1 LNCNARYLRRRCRCG
16 STQPSRVFPPPK
28 DPSGKNKQS
37 KGRSSRSTL
46 SINGRIDLSRV
57 RWYAAGEGSDSP
69 VDVLL
74 DMAQAVVTV
83 GLRQVCCE
91 QGIAGRSFA
100 RSVQNLKSSASIAM
114 SEDLFRK
121 VVESE
126 GKAVLKASGQEQ
138 LELDWSAGQCR
149 TTMPKVQE
157 AEASPEAQEKSLPL
171 AEVSRMLVSCDG
183 VLVPTITDDEKH
195 KRRATTIAKRRQM
208 PAEQRRA
215 LPPLEAMKKGTDQRY
230 KQIYVSIFYD
240 QTKEH
245 RLVGVTR
252 KKLCGLAQ
260 LLRRDAARVHL
271 LAADER
277 LGLVDGAVCL
287 RQHLEAL
294 PLQEVILDFQHLAEH
309 VNDASRKT
317 LGEATEAGKAFSDDV
332 LHTARH
338 EGYEPFFAKLLDWR
352 TALRGGKRKIA
363 DQLLNYVAERKEMMP
378 YDKCDQHGWDVGTGP
393 MESMCG
399 VTTDRIKGRGR
410 RWDIDNAEAMMALE
424 ALQQSNLWDQYWD
437 KALHHRN

>member
-1 LNCNARYLRRRCRCG
+1 LDR
-16 STQPSRVFPPPK
+16 
-28 DPSGKNKQS
+28 
-37 KGRSSRSTL
+37 
-46 SINGRIDLSRV
+46 
-57 RWYAAGEGSDSP
+57 
-69 VDVLL
+69 LL
-74 DMAQAVVTV
+74 DLAQDMVTV
-83 GLRQVCCE
+83 GLRQLCCE

-100 RSVQNLKSSASIAM
+100 RSVRNLKSAASIVM
-114 SEDLFRK
+114 GEDLFRK

-126 GKAVLKASGQEQ
+126 GKAVLRTSGEEQ
-138 LELDWSAGQCR
+138 LELDWSAAQCK
-149 TTMPKVQE
+149 TKAPPEQE
-157 AEASPEAQEKSLPL
+157 GNPPAVPAVEGLPSTVEGL
-171 AEVSRMLVSCDG
+171 PSTVEVSRMYASCDG
-183 VLVPTITDDEKH
+183 VIVPTTTEKEKR
-195 KRRATTIAKRRQM
+195 KRRATAIAQRRQM
-208 PAEQRRA
+208 PPERRRELPA
-215 LPPLEAMKKGTDQRY
+215 LPGMKKGSDQRY

-240 QTKEH
+240 QTKER

-252 KKLCGLAQ
+252 KKLAGLAQ
-260 LLRRDAARVHL
+260 LLKRDAARVHL
-271 LAADER
+271 LAAEER

-287 RQHLEAL
+287 RRHLEVL
-294 PLQEVILDFQHLAEH
+294 PLQEVMLDFRHLGEH

-352 TALRGGKRKIA
+352 TAQRGGKRRIA
-363 DQLLNYVAERKEMMP
+363 DQLLNYVAERREMMP

-437 KALHHRN
+437 KALHRRN